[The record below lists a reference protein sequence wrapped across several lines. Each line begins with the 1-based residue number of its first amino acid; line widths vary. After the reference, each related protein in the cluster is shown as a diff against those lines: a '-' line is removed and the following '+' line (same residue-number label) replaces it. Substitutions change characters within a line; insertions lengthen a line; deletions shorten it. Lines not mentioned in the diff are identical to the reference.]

1 MLPTDRIPAHP
12 GEMLVEEFLR
22 PLAVSQTRFA
32 EHLGIPIRRVNEIA
46 MGKRGVTPETA
57 TLFGAALGTSPEFWM
72 NLQAAYDLAR
82 ASAEIEQTPGVLQAV
97 SQKARASG
105 VGKTAHRG
113 GSVPRRRS
121 VRQRKR
127 ARRFA
132 VAYKKK

>member
-1 MLPTDRIPAHP
+1 MLPTNRIPTHP

-32 EHLGIPIRRVNEIA
+32 EHLRIPIQRVNEIA
-46 MGKRGVTPETA
+46 TGKRGVTPKTA
-57 TLFGAALGTSPEFWM
+57 ILFGAALGTSPEFWM
-72 NLQAAYDLAR
+72 NLQTSYDLAR
-82 ASAEIEQTPGVLQAV
+82 ASAEIEEAPGVLQAV
-97 SQKARASG
+97 NQKTHTSE
-105 VGKTAHRG
+105 VGKAAHRG
-113 GSVPRRRS
+113 GRVLWRRS